1 MLSER
6 QLDALMEAFTA
17 RMQRVVDQY
26 LQQVGEHLRDIGQ
39 LTPTDVHRL
48 TELKRLNANTRRV
61 KREIARA
68 ARLSIQDVEKVF
80 QTVAESNEAFAR
92 QYYGSDQEAPNKG
105 SAGHS
110 APIER
115 ILKAQLRI
123 TKQTM
128 QNLSQT
134 TIETGAYRRAI
145 DVAVQTVQGGLA
157 DYNSAIRKAMI
168 EVGGAGLRVKYPSGY
183 SRRLDSA
190 VRQNVLDGVRAVNND
205 TLRQLGKEFGAD
217 GVQISLHA
225 LCAEDH
231 LPYQGRRF
239 TNKQFERLQNR
250 LPRPFG
256 MWNCK
261 HTMFPV
267 LMSAPPTYS
276 EEEIEQYRKNSSEK
290 IEIDGRTLS
299 RYEWTQEQRRIEAA
313 IRQQKDIAN
322 LARASG
328 DMKTARQASAA
339 IDRLYA
345 RYDRISDAAG
355 LDKQYARAYVR
366 GYRETDAGERLKKA
380 SGNGTIEAGA
390 KGIQSVT
397 KSASKSTDEEDA
409 VKSEIRKLEERAAQY
424 DAEIAKNE
432 QAQMQSLDFKEVVRL
447 SEEAD
452 KIAHERSVIHDQ
464 IYGLRNKVDGIRRDK
479 AWHVYEKPFEKLKTT
494 AEVEE
499 KIKQFGWFS
508 GRVSLKACP
517 PETAKSIAASLNRV
531 FERYPG
537 LKGKM
542 NGINTTQ
549 LGIGQWAGF
558 NPMTRRI
565 VISDIKYSQGIE
577 ELKAQYAELEK
588 ANFFPKGTDYRSIFV
603 HEMGHAI
610 DYYIGRDKKV
620 DRISYSMQYEYLK
633 ETVGLRS
640 AFSEEAMEYVKWNVS
655 RYATTNQKELLAEC
669 FSEWMT
675 SVNPRDAAKWYGER
689 IEEEYRRWMKND

>member
-17 RMQRVVDQY
+17 RMQKVVDQY

-48 TELKRLNANTRRV
+48 AELKRLNANTRRI

-68 ARLSIQDVEKVF
+68 ARLSVQDVEKVF
-80 QTVAESNEAFAR
+80 QAVAESNEAFAR

-168 EVGGAGLRVKYPSGY
+168 EVGGVGLRVKYPSGY

-261 HTMFPV
+261 HTMFPA

-276 EEEIEQYRKNSSEK
+276 EEEIEQYRKNSAEK

-313 IRQQKDIAN
+313 IRRQKDIAN

-355 LDKQYARAYVR
+355 LDKQYSRAYVR
-366 GYRETDAGERLKKA
+366 NYRETRGEKGQAAQSDQTARRQTAAEAPRMLETPLQKQEEKRIIEMKTATVAAFFRKDAGGE
-380 SGNGTIEAGA
+380 
-390 KGIQSVT
+390 
-397 KSASKSTDEEDA
+397 SKNISW
-409 VKSEIRKLEERAAQY
+409 
-424 DAEIAKNE
+424 
-432 QAQMQSLDFKEVVRL
+432 
-447 SEEAD
+447 
-452 KIAHERSVIHDQ
+452 
-464 IYGLRNKVDGIRRDK
+464 LRNGYDR
-479 AWHVYEKPFEKLKTT
+479 A
-494 AEVEE
+494 VENGDLSALTGFDNYTRVAE
-499 KIKQFGWFS
+499 KIDQTLVGLTTSDGVTIKGYVTHFIDRVIGSYEQKREGVDIRDIVNALRNPDS
-508 GRVSLKACP
+508 IKDTKRSNKAGRQYITKACKVVLN
-517 PETAKSIAASLNRV
+517 PETGQLIQVSPKT
-531 FERYPG
+531 
-537 LKGKM
+537 KGD
-542 NGINTTQ
+542 
-549 LGIGQWAGF
+549 
-558 NPMTRRI
+558 
-565 VISDIKYSQGIE
+565 V
-577 ELKAQYAELEK
+577 
-588 ANFFPKGTDYRSIFV
+588 
-603 HEMGHAI
+603 
-610 DYYIGRDKKV
+610 
-620 DRISYSMQYEYLK
+620 
-633 ETVGLRS
+633 
-640 AFSEEAMEYVKWNVS
+640 
-655 RYATTNQKELLAEC
+655 
-669 FSEWMT
+669 
-675 SVNPRDAAKWYGER
+675 
-689 IEEEYRRWMKND
+689 

>member
-17 RMQRVVDQY
+17 RMQKVVDQY

-48 TELKRLNANTRRV
+48 TELKHLNANTRRV

-68 ARLSIQDVEKVF
+68 ARLSVQDVEKVF
-80 QTVAESNEAFAR
+80 QAVAESNEAFAR

-168 EVGGAGLRVKYPSGY
+168 EVGGVGLRVKYPSGY

-267 LMSAPPTYS
+267 LMSAPPIYS
-276 EEEIEQYRKNSSEK
+276 EEEIEQYHKNSAEK

-366 GYRETDAGERLKKA
+366 GYRETRGEKGQTAQSAQTARRQTA
-380 SGNGTIEAGA
+380 AEAP
-390 KGIQSVT
+390 
-397 KSASKSTDEEDA
+397 
-409 VKSEIRKLEERAAQY
+409 RKLETPLQKQEEKRIIKMETATAVAFFRKDANGGTAQTQSPPVVNAAP
-424 DAEIAKNE
+424 APMHISEK
-432 QAQMQSLDFKEVVRL
+432 QMGKKAGKHMEEWGLSPS
-447 SEEAD
+447 SEEDRKKFIDITRDIQENAD
-452 KIAHERSVIHDQ
+452 EVRRVQWLFDKETGKRTVEVNAYIKGNDVVLVSDDGEYITT
-464 IYGLRNKVDGIRRDK
+464 IKDGINNARVKGGR
-479 AWHVYEKPFEKLKTT
+479 
-494 AEVEE
+494 
-499 KIKQFGWFS
+499 KIE
-508 GRVSLKACP
+508 P
-517 PETAKSIAASLNRV
+517 
-531 FERYPG
+531 
-537 LKGKM
+537 
-542 NGINTTQ
+542 
-549 LGIGQWAGF
+549 
-558 NPMTRRI
+558 
-565 VISDIKYSQGIE
+565 
-577 ELKAQYAELEK
+577 
-588 ANFFPKGTDYRSIFV
+588 
-603 HEMGHAI
+603 
-610 DYYIGRDKKV
+610 
-620 DRISYSMQYEYLK
+620 
-633 ETVGLRS
+633 
-640 AFSEEAMEYVKWNVS
+640 
-655 RYATTNQKELLAEC
+655 
-669 FSEWMT
+669 
-675 SVNPRDAAKWYGER
+675 
-689 IEEEYRRWMKND
+689 

>member
-17 RMQRVVDQY
+17 RMQKVVDQY

-48 TELKRLNANTRRV
+48 AELKRLNANTRRV

-68 ARLSIQDVEKVF
+68 ARLSVQDVEKVF
-80 QTVAESNEAFAR
+80 QAVAESNEAFAR

-276 EEEIEQYRKNSSEK
+276 EEEIEQYRKNSAEK

-355 LDKQYARAYVR
+355 LDKQYSRAYVR
-366 GYRETDAGERLKKA
+366 GYRETRGEKGQTA
-380 SGNGTIEAGA
+380 QSGQTARRQTAAEA
-390 KGIQSVT
+390 T
-397 KSASKSTDEEDA
+397 
-409 VKSEIRKLEERAAQY
+409 RKLETPLQKQEEKRIIKMETATAVAFFRKDANGGTAQTQSPPAVNAAP
-424 DAEIAKNE
+424 APMHISEK
-432 QAQMQSLDFKEVVRL
+432 QMGKKAGKHMEEWGLSPS
-447 SEEAD
+447 SEEDRKKFIDITRDIQENAD
-452 KIAHERSVIHDQ
+452 EVRRVQWLFDKETGKRTVEVNAYIKGNDVVLVSDDGEYITT
-464 IYGLRNKVDGIRRDK
+464 IKDGINNARVKGGR
-479 AWHVYEKPFEKLKTT
+479 
-494 AEVEE
+494 
-499 KIKQFGWFS
+499 KIE
-508 GRVSLKACP
+508 P
-517 PETAKSIAASLNRV
+517 
-531 FERYPG
+531 
-537 LKGKM
+537 
-542 NGINTTQ
+542 
-549 LGIGQWAGF
+549 
-558 NPMTRRI
+558 
-565 VISDIKYSQGIE
+565 
-577 ELKAQYAELEK
+577 
-588 ANFFPKGTDYRSIFV
+588 
-603 HEMGHAI
+603 
-610 DYYIGRDKKV
+610 
-620 DRISYSMQYEYLK
+620 
-633 ETVGLRS
+633 
-640 AFSEEAMEYVKWNVS
+640 
-655 RYATTNQKELLAEC
+655 
-669 FSEWMT
+669 
-675 SVNPRDAAKWYGER
+675 
-689 IEEEYRRWMKND
+689 

>member
-17 RMQRVVDQY
+17 RMQKVVDQY

-48 TELKRLNANTRRV
+48 AELKRLNANTRRI

-68 ARLSIQDVEKVF
+68 ARLSVQDVEKVF
-80 QTVAESNEAFAR
+80 QAVAESNEAFAR

-168 EVGGAGLRVKYPSGY
+168 EVGGVGLRVKYPSGY

-261 HTMFPV
+261 HTMFPA

-276 EEEIEQYRKNSSEK
+276 EEEIEQYRKNSAEK

-313 IRQQKDIAN
+313 IRRQKDIAN

-366 GYRETDAGERLKKA
+366 GYRETQGEKGQAAQSDQTARRQTAAEAPRTAQRSAPDAQTQPLQKQEEKRIIETDTAIVAAFFRKDAGGATQTQAPPAANAAPAPMHISEKQMGKKA
-380 SGNGTIEAGA
+380 GKHMEEWGLSP
-390 KGIQSVT
+390 S
-397 KSASKSTDEEDA
+397 SEED
-409 VKSEIRKLEERAAQY
+409 RKKFIDITRDIWENADEVRRVQWLF
-424 DAEIAKNE
+424 D
-432 QAQMQSLDFKEVVRL
+432 KETGKRTVEVNAYIKGNDVVL
-447 SEEAD
+447 VSDDGEYITTI
-452 KIAHERSVIHDQ
+452 K
-464 IYGLRNKVDGIRRDK
+464 DGINNARVKGGR
-479 AWHVYEKPFEKLKTT
+479 
-494 AEVEE
+494 
-499 KIKQFGWFS
+499 KIE
-508 GRVSLKACP
+508 P
-517 PETAKSIAASLNRV
+517 
-531 FERYPG
+531 
-537 LKGKM
+537 
-542 NGINTTQ
+542 
-549 LGIGQWAGF
+549 
-558 NPMTRRI
+558 
-565 VISDIKYSQGIE
+565 
-577 ELKAQYAELEK
+577 
-588 ANFFPKGTDYRSIFV
+588 
-603 HEMGHAI
+603 
-610 DYYIGRDKKV
+610 
-620 DRISYSMQYEYLK
+620 
-633 ETVGLRS
+633 
-640 AFSEEAMEYVKWNVS
+640 
-655 RYATTNQKELLAEC
+655 
-669 FSEWMT
+669 
-675 SVNPRDAAKWYGER
+675 
-689 IEEEYRRWMKND
+689 

>member
-17 RMQRVVDQY
+17 RMQKVVDQY

-39 LTPTDVHRL
+39 LTPTDAHRL
-48 TELKRLNANTRRV
+48 AELKRLNANTRRI

-68 ARLSIQDVEKVF
+68 ARLSVQDVEKVF
-80 QTVAESNEAFAR
+80 QAVAESNEAFAR
-92 QYYGSDQEAPNKG
+92 QYYGSDQDAPNKG

-157 DYNSAIRKAMI
+157 DYNSAIRRAMI
-168 EVGGAGLRVKYPSGY
+168 EVGGVGLRVKYPSGY

-276 EEEIEQYRKNSSEK
+276 EEEIERYRKNSLEK

-366 GYRETDAGERLKKA
+366 GYRETRGEKGIKPFTIDENGRVIADGAIKQESSPGASEKSAVMPLQNA
-380 SGNGTIEAGA
+380 SGAVILQYTSIEQTEAPTIAAKEETDAPVASTKESGDGVNFICKLDRSIYSCITEDITTDEVVITEERIQHIKDRHPNDYERYFRFMADMIVQPQYIIEDADLNTAFVLRQFEDENSQFRLILRLHTAADA
-390 KGIQSVT
+390 KG
-397 KSASKSTDEEDA
+397 
-409 VKSEIRKLEERAAQY
+409 RK
-424 DAEIAKNE
+424 N
-432 QAQMQSLDFKEVVRL
+432 
-447 SEEAD
+447 
-452 KIAHERSVIHDQ
+452 SVITFQ
-464 IYGLRNKVDGIRRDK
+464 YIKAKEFSRLIRNKKILYK
-479 AWHVYEKPFEKLKTT
+479 A
-494 AEVEE
+494 
-499 KIKQFGWFS
+499 
-508 GRVSLKACP
+508 
-517 PETAKSIAASLNRV
+517 PEL
-531 FERYPG
+531 
-537 LKGKM
+537 
-542 NGINTTQ
+542 
-549 LGIGQWAGF
+549 
-558 NPMTRRI
+558 
-565 VISDIKYSQGIE
+565 
-577 ELKAQYAELEK
+577 
-588 ANFFPKGTDYRSIFV
+588 
-603 HEMGHAI
+603 
-610 DYYIGRDKKV
+610 
-620 DRISYSMQYEYLK
+620 
-633 ETVGLRS
+633 
-640 AFSEEAMEYVKWNVS
+640 
-655 RYATTNQKELLAEC
+655 
-669 FSEWMT
+669 
-675 SVNPRDAAKWYGER
+675 
-689 IEEEYRRWMKND
+689 

>member
-17 RMQRVVDQY
+17 RMQKVVDQY

-39 LTPTDVHRL
+39 LTPTDAHRL
-48 TELKRLNANTRRV
+48 AELKRLNANTRRI

-68 ARLSIQDVEKVF
+68 ARMSVQDVEKVF
-80 QTVAESNEAFAR
+80 QAVAESNEAFAR
-92 QYYGSDQEAPNKG
+92 QYYGSDQDAPNKG

-157 DYNSAIRKAMI
+157 DYNSAIRRAMI
-168 EVGGAGLRVKYPSGY
+168 EVGGVGLRVKYPSGY

-276 EEEIEQYRKNSSEK
+276 EEEIERYRKNSLEK

-366 GYRETDAGERLKKA
+366 GYRETRGEKGIKPFTIDENGRVIADGAIKQESSPGASEKSAVMPLQNA
-380 SGNGTIEAGA
+380 SGAVILQYTSIEQTEAPTIAAKEETDAPVASTKESGDGVNFICKLDRSIYSCITEDITTDEVVITEERIQHIKDRHPNDYERYFRFMADMIVQPQYIIEDADLNTAFVLRQFEDENSQFRLILRLHTAADA
-390 KGIQSVT
+390 KG
-397 KSASKSTDEEDA
+397 
-409 VKSEIRKLEERAAQY
+409 RK
-424 DAEIAKNE
+424 N
-432 QAQMQSLDFKEVVRL
+432 
-447 SEEAD
+447 
-452 KIAHERSVIHDQ
+452 SVITFQ
-464 IYGLRNKVDGIRRDK
+464 YIKAKEFSRLIRNKKILYK
-479 AWHVYEKPFEKLKTT
+479 A
-494 AEVEE
+494 
-499 KIKQFGWFS
+499 
-508 GRVSLKACP
+508 
-517 PETAKSIAASLNRV
+517 PEL
-531 FERYPG
+531 
-537 LKGKM
+537 
-542 NGINTTQ
+542 
-549 LGIGQWAGF
+549 
-558 NPMTRRI
+558 
-565 VISDIKYSQGIE
+565 
-577 ELKAQYAELEK
+577 
-588 ANFFPKGTDYRSIFV
+588 
-603 HEMGHAI
+603 
-610 DYYIGRDKKV
+610 
-620 DRISYSMQYEYLK
+620 
-633 ETVGLRS
+633 
-640 AFSEEAMEYVKWNVS
+640 
-655 RYATTNQKELLAEC
+655 
-669 FSEWMT
+669 
-675 SVNPRDAAKWYGER
+675 
-689 IEEEYRRWMKND
+689 

>member
-17 RMQRVVDQY
+17 RMQKVVDQY

-48 TELKRLNANTRRV
+48 AELKRLNANTRRV

-68 ARLSIQDVEKVF
+68 ARLSVQDVEKVF
-80 QTVAESNEAFAR
+80 QAVAESNEAFAR

-276 EEEIEQYRKNSSEK
+276 EEEIEQYRKNSAEK

-355 LDKQYARAYVR
+355 LDKQYSRAYVR
-366 GYRETDAGERLKKA
+366 GYRETRGEKGQTA
-380 SGNGTIEAGA
+380 QSGQTARRQTAAEA
-390 KGIQSVT
+390 T
-397 KSASKSTDEEDA
+397 
-409 VKSEIRKLEERAAQY
+409 RKLETPLQKQEEKRIIKMETATAVAFFRKDANGGTAQTQSPPAVNAAPAPMHISEKQMGKKAGKHMEEWGLSPSSEEDRKKFIDITRDIQENADEVRRVQWLFDKETGKRTVEVNAY
-424 DAEIAKNE
+424 IKGNDVVLVSDDGEYITTIKDGINNARVKGGRKNE
-432 QAQMQSLDFKEVVRL
+432 
-447 SEEAD
+447 
-452 KIAHERSVIHDQ
+452 
-464 IYGLRNKVDGIRRDK
+464 
-479 AWHVYEKPFEKLKTT
+479 P
-494 AEVEE
+494 
-499 KIKQFGWFS
+499 
-508 GRVSLKACP
+508 
-517 PETAKSIAASLNRV
+517 
-531 FERYPG
+531 
-537 LKGKM
+537 
-542 NGINTTQ
+542 
-549 LGIGQWAGF
+549 
-558 NPMTRRI
+558 
-565 VISDIKYSQGIE
+565 
-577 ELKAQYAELEK
+577 
-588 ANFFPKGTDYRSIFV
+588 
-603 HEMGHAI
+603 
-610 DYYIGRDKKV
+610 
-620 DRISYSMQYEYLK
+620 
-633 ETVGLRS
+633 
-640 AFSEEAMEYVKWNVS
+640 
-655 RYATTNQKELLAEC
+655 
-669 FSEWMT
+669 
-675 SVNPRDAAKWYGER
+675 
-689 IEEEYRRWMKND
+689 

>member
-6 QLDALMEAFTA
+6 QLDALMEAFTV
-17 RMQRVVDQY
+17 RMQTVVDQY

-48 TELKRLNANTRRV
+48 AELKRLNANTRRV

-68 ARLSIQDVEKVF
+68 ARLSVQDVEKVF
-80 QTVAESNEAFAR
+80 QAVAESNEAFAR

-168 EVGGAGLRVKYPSGY
+168 EVGGVGLRVKYPSGY

-276 EEEIEQYRKNSSEK
+276 EEEIEQYRKNSAEK

-366 GYRETDAGERLKKA
+366 GYRETRGEKGQAAQSAQTARRQVIAEAPRTAQRSAPDAQTQPLQKQEEKRIIETDTAIVAAFFRKDANGGTARTQSPPVANAAPVASTKESGDGVNFICKLDRSIYSCVTEDITTDEVVITEERIQHIKDRHPNDYERYFRFMA
-380 SGNGTIEAGA
+380 DMIVQPQYIIEDADLNTAFVLRQFEDENSQFRLILRLHTAADA
-390 KGIQSVT
+390 KG
-397 KSASKSTDEEDA
+397 
-409 VKSEIRKLEERAAQY
+409 RK
-424 DAEIAKNE
+424 N
-432 QAQMQSLDFKEVVRL
+432 
-447 SEEAD
+447 
-452 KIAHERSVIHDQ
+452 SVITFQ
-464 IYGLRNKVDGIRRDK
+464 YIKAKEFSRLIRNK
-479 AWHVYEKPFEKLKTT
+479 
-494 AEVEE
+494 
-499 KIKQFGWFS
+499 KI
-508 GRVSLKACP
+508 L
-517 PETAKSIAASLNRV
+517 
-531 FERYPG
+531 
-537 LKGKM
+537 
-542 NGINTTQ
+542 
-549 LGIGQWAGF
+549 
-558 NPMTRRI
+558 
-565 VISDIKYSQGIE
+565 
-577 ELKAQYAELEK
+577 
-588 ANFFPKGTDYRSIFV
+588 YR
-603 HEMGHAI
+603 AP
-610 DYYIGRDKKV
+610 D
-620 DRISYSMQYEYLK
+620 L
-633 ETVGLRS
+633 
-640 AFSEEAMEYVKWNVS
+640 
-655 RYATTNQKELLAEC
+655 
-669 FSEWMT
+669 
-675 SVNPRDAAKWYGER
+675 
-689 IEEEYRRWMKND
+689 